1 LLVARAPA
9 GRANGTAL
17 PAARRSPLVPP
28 ALSLTPPPP
37 LTLTPTKKPAAT
49 RRQLLNAGA
58 AAVLAAALTTPTLAA
73 KAEEAAGLLPPAALP
88 SAAEPGAAAAAAAP
102 GSGKAKPPRGFNPV
116 QDLNDN
122 YQFLYPFGWQEVSVQ
137 GADVVYKDVVEPLE
151 SVSVT
156 LLPTDKADIS
166 EFGDV
171 ATVADTMA
179 RNVLTAPGADVAIV
193 ATSERADSKGR
204 KYYEFEYTVKNSRY
218 TRHSLAVA
226 CAAGG
231 TFYTLTT
238 GANEKRWG
246 KMKGKLQTMVRS
258 FSLIN

>member
-1 LLVARAPA
+1 MTYLLTHSLNHPPKH
-9 GRANGTAL
+9 NKTHNTTA
-17 PAARRSPLVPP
+17 S
-28 ALSLTPPPP
+28 SS
-37 LTLTPTKKPAAT
+37 
-49 RRQLLNAGA
+49 RRQLLLSGLGVTA
-58 AAVLAAALTTPTLAA
+58 ATLAA
-73 KAEEAAGLLPPAALP
+73 VAVVRPAAAEEAAGLLPAAALP
-88 SAAEPGAAAAAAAP
+88 SAAAADAGAAAALAP
-102 GSGKAKPPRGFNPV
+102 GSGKAKAPRGFNPV

-156 LLPTDKADIS
+156 LLPTDKRDIS
-166 EFGDV
+166 DFGDA

-179 RNVLTAPGADVAIV
+179 RNVLTAPGAEVTVVAS
-193 ATSERADSKGR
+193 AERADAKGR

-226 CAAGG
+226 CAHGG
-231 TFYTLTT
+231 NFYTLTT
-238 GANEKRWG
+238 GSNEKRWK
-246 KMKGKLQTMVRS
+246 KMQPKLQTMVRS

>member
-1 LLVARAPA
+1 LRLSFAHQNHHNKQNKNPKQQ
-9 GRANGTAL
+9 TAT
-17 PAARRSPLVPP
+17 S
-28 ALSLTPPPP
+28 
-37 LTLTPTKKPAAT
+37 
-49 RRQLLNAGA
+49 RRQLLLSGGAALSAAALALAPRAALADDDA
-58 AAVLAAALTTPTLAA
+58 AAVVALPA
-73 KAEEAAGLLPPAALP
+73 AALP
-88 SAAEPGAAAAAAAP
+88 SAAAP
-102 GSGKAKPPRGFNPV
+102 IAGGKPAKAPRGFNPV
-116 QDLNDN
+116 LDQNDN

-156 LLPTDKADIS
+156 LLPTDKSDIS
-166 EFGDV
+166 DFGDA

-179 RNVLTAPGADVAIV
+179 RNVLTAPGADVTVV
-193 ATSERADSKGR
+193 ASTERTDSKGR

-226 CAAGG
+226 CANGG

-246 KMKGKLQTMVRS
+246 KMKKSLQTMVRS

>member
-1 LLVARAPA
+1 LLPPSLSRSFEAPPPTSHLASLPPTPATIEKPPENNTQSTATPSRRQLLLSGGGAALAALALAPA
-9 GRANGTAL
+9 RPALAAEDAAAVADAVAQPAAAL
-17 PAARRSPLVPP
+17 PAAVP
-28 ALSLTPPPP
+28 A
-37 LTLTPTKKPAAT
+37 K
-49 RRQLLNAGA
+49 
-58 AAVLAAALTTPTLAA
+58 AA
-73 KAEEAAGLLPPAALP
+73 KA
-88 SAAEPGAAAAAAAP
+88 
-102 GSGKAKPPRGFNPV
+102 PRGFNPV
-116 QDLNDN
+116 LDQNDN

-166 EFGDV
+166 DFGDA

-179 RNVLTAPGADVAIV
+179 RNVLTAPGADVTVV
-193 ATSERADSKGR
+193 ASAERADGKGR

-226 CAAGG
+226 CAHGG

-238 GANEKRWG
+238 GSNEKRWG
-246 KMKGKLQTMVRS
+246 KMKKNLQTMVRS

>member
-1 LLVARAPA
+1 
-9 GRANGTAL
+9 
-17 PAARRSPLVPP
+17 
-28 ALSLTPPPP
+28 
-37 LTLTPTKKPAAT
+37 
-49 RRQLLNAGA
+49 
-58 AAVLAAALTTPTLAA
+58 
-73 KAEEAAGLLPPAALP
+73 
-88 SAAEPGAAAAAAAP
+88 
-102 GSGKAKPPRGFNPV
+102 V

-156 LLPTDKADIS
+156 LLPTDKNDIS
-166 EFGDV
+166 DFGDA

-179 RNVLTAPGADVAIV
+179 RNVLTAPGADVTV
-193 ATSERADSKGR
+193 VSSTERADAKGR

-226 CAAGG
+226 CANGG

-246 KMKGKLQTMVRS
+246 KMKSKLQTMVRS

>member
-1 LLVARAPA
+1 L
-9 GRANGTAL
+9 
-17 PAARRSPLVPP
+17 AA
-28 ALSLTPPPP
+28 
-37 LTLTPTKKPAAT
+37 
-49 RRQLLNAGA
+49 
-58 AAVLAAALTTPTLAA
+58 AAALTPANAA
-73 KAEEAAGLLPPAALP
+73 KAEEAAGLLPAAALP
-88 SAAEPGAAAAAAAP
+88 SAGQPAAAAKP
-102 GSGKAKPPRGFNPV
+102 GKAPRGFNPV

-156 LLPTDKADIS
+156 LLPTDKSDIS
-166 EFGDV
+166 DFGDV

-179 RNVLTAPGADVAIV
+179 RNVLTAPGADVTIV
-193 ATSERADSKGR
+193 STNERADAKGR

-226 CAAGG
+226 CAHGG
-231 TFYTLTT
+231 NFYTLTT